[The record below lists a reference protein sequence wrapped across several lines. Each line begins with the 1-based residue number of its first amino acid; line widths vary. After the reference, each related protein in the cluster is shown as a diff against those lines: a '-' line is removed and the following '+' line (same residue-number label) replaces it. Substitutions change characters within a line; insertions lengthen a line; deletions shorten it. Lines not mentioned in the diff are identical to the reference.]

1 MHMLNHEKKKKKK
14 VSDEPPPDGN
24 HRKPRKE
31 IKEIKK
37 DHDKTPSMLFIR
49 PFKPC
54 GQRRTT

>member
-49 PFKPC
+49 PF
-54 GQRRTT
+54 